1 MTLAVDLIA
10 LPGPSRRRRATLIAL
25 LSLLLLGMQVEGLR
39 HALSHSGS
47 AMPKQTALSATS
59 ETSCLQCAL
68 LAAGSAAVTT
78 DTPAVAVVATADRA
92 TAPVHASPALVPPS
106 FYFSRAPPPLS

>member
-1 MTLAVDLIA
+1 V
-10 LPGPSRRRRATLIAL
+10 AL

-39 HALSHSGS
+39 HALSHWGGGL
-47 AMPKQTALSATS
+47 PKQAVLSAGS
-59 ETSCLQCAL
+59 DVPCAQCAL

-78 DTPAVAVVATADRA
+78 DTPVVAAVAFTDRA

-106 FYFSRAPPPLS
+106 FYLSRAPPPLS